1 MFKHWMEGSADRDD
15 GKTREGVPGFTV
27 VYFVR
32 LGPCMVCREKGTH
45 ENQIEF
51 FFFFCNSPFDPTCS
65 VRDQCQSLR
74 VSERA

>member
-45 ENQIEF
+45 ENQIDF
-51 FFFFCNSPFDPTCS
+51 FFF
-65 VRDQCQSLR
+65 L
-74 VSERA
+74 